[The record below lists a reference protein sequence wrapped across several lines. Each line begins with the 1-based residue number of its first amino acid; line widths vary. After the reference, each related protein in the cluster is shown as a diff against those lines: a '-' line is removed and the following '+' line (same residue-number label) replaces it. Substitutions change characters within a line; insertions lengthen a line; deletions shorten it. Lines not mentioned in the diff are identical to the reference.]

1 MVLLKNGGM
10 PSTESGDEHGHREG
24 RAAVGDV
31 TTRAVLTQAT
41 PGGERVVAHHSR
53 TSNEAERR
61 YRVTGRRWSAPV
73 NPQEAVQPTGDYQLW
88 RKNGRGPEVDSERV
102 DLQDPGETGRGRES
116 SYHREAG
123 KVHCTAIDGPLI
135 GARPPRLDQQMR
147 HGEPWTLLRD
157 PSVMVPLGSLVTLF
171 PSSCSCLFA
180 STFSNPGASE
190 TERRLHQKIFQNY
203 NMKVRPARNWEDKVM
218 VRVGMT
224 LSQLVS
230 LNEKNGEMT
239 TNVFMNLAWTDYR
252 LSWNPEEYD
261 DIDVL
266 RIPPNKV
273 WRPDIYLI
281 NNNDGQFDVALYV
294 NVLVHSDGTVKWLPP
309 AIYRS
314 SCSIEVAYFPFDWQN
329 CSMVFR
335 SYTYDASE
343 VDLQYFLN
351 EDGNEIHDIVID
363 ENAFTE
369 NGEWAICHTPS
380 RKNVKEDLYE
390 DITFYLIIQRKPLFY
405 IINIILPCILT
416 SVLAI
421 FVFYLPPGAGE
432 KMTLSISV
440 LIALTVFM
448 LLLADRVPETSLAIP
463 IIVNYVMFT
472 MILVTFSVILSVV
485 VLNLHHRTPSTHIMP
500 NWVRKVF
507 IHFLP
512 KYIGMM
518 RPNPEEPL
526 LKESNGDTPTRSFN
540 GRQPG
545 GEYFFR
551 KINPDLVI
559 PWRDRCESTVQLRR
573 LPNTDGYCLILPPNL
588 KSAIAAVTYVAEQLK
603 KQDTD
608 DAMTG
613 DWQFI
618 ALVVD
623 RLFLWLFVIITTLGT
638 LAMFLDAS
646 FNYTPDNPFP

>member
-1 MVLLKNGGM
+1 MTATIGQM
-10 PSTESGDEHGHREG
+10 
-24 RAAVGDV
+24 
-31 TTRAVLTQAT
+31 TRMNFHVRMKAFIFV
-41 PGGERVVAHHSR
+41 
-53 TSNEAERR
+53 
-61 YRVTGRRWSAPV
+61 
-73 NPQEAVQPTGDYQLW
+73 
-88 RKNGRGPEVDSERV
+88 
-102 DLQDPGETGRGRES
+102 
-116 SYHREAG
+116 
-123 KVHCTAIDGPLI
+123 
-135 GARPPRLDQQMR
+135 
-147 HGEPWTLLRD
+147 
-157 PSVMVPLGSLVTLF
+157 
-171 PSSCSCLFA
+171 CSCFCF
-180 STFSNPGASE
+180 TFTGASE
-190 TERRLHQKIFQNY
+190 TERRLHQKLFKNY
-203 NMKVRPARNWEDKVM
+203 NMKVRPARYWEEKVM

-230 LNEKNGEMT
+230 LNEKNEEMT

-252 LSWNPEEYD
+252 LAWNPDEYD
-261 DIDVL
+261 DITVL

-294 NVLVHSDGTVKWLPP
+294 NVLVYNDGTVNWLPP

-314 SCSIEVAYFPFDWQN
+314 SCSIEVSYFPFDWQN

-343 VDLQYFLN
+343 VELHYFLDEN
-351 EDGNEIHDIVID
+351 GNEIHEIVID

-369 NGEWAICHTPS
+369 NGEWAICHKPS

-390 DITFYLIIQRKPLFY
+390 DITFYLIIERKPLFY
-405 IINIILPCILT
+405 IVNIIVPCILT
-416 SVLAI
+416 MVLAI

-448 LLLADRVPETSLAIP
+448 LLLADKVPETSLGIP

-485 VLNLHHRTPSTHIMP
+485 VLNLHHRTSSTHIMP
-500 NWVRKVF
+500 HWVRRVF

-526 LKESNGDTPTRSFN
+526 SEEEESSEEKPVPSYNS
-540 GRQPG
+540 RQPG

-551 KINPDLVI
+551 KLNPDLVL
-559 PWRDRCESTVQLRR
+559 PWRGRCESTVQLQR
-573 LPNTDGYCLILPPNL
+573 LPDTDSFCLILPPNL
-588 KSAIAAVTYVAEQLK
+588 KSAIAAVTYMADQLK
-603 KQDTD
+603 RQDTD
-608 DAMTG
+608 DTKTG
-613 DWQFI
+613 SSS
-618 ALVVD
+618 
-623 RLFLWLFVIITTLGT
+623 LWWWTASSCGCSSSSPPWAPWPCSWT
-638 LAMFLDAS
+638 LA
-646 FNYTPDNPFP
+646 

>member
-1 MVLLKNGGM
+1 MIGPMKM
-10 PSTESGDEHGHREG
+10 
-24 RAAVGDV
+24 
-31 TTRAVLTQAT
+31 
-41 PGGERVVAHHSR
+41 R
-53 TSNEAERR
+53 TIIHARMNA
-61 YRVTGRRWSAPV
+61 
-73 NPQEAVQPTGDYQLW
+73 
-88 RKNGRGPEVDSERV
+88 
-102 DLQDPGETGRGRES
+102 
-116 SYHREAG
+116 
-123 KVHCTAIDGPLI
+123 LI
-135 GARPPRLDQQMR
+135 I
-147 HGEPWTLLRD
+147 
-157 PSVMVPLGSLVTLF
+157 V
-171 PSSCSCLFA
+171 CSCLCI
-180 STFSNPGASE
+180 TFTGASDIE
-190 TERRLHQKIFQNY
+190 KLLHQKLFKNY

-230 LNEKNGEMT
+230 LNEKNEEMT
-239 TNVFMNLAWTDYR
+239 TNVFMNMAWIDYR

-261 DIDVL
+261 DIAVL

-294 NVLVHSDGTVKWLPP
+294 NVLVYSDGTVNWLPP

-314 SCSIEVAYFPFDWQN
+314 SCAIEVSYFPFDWQN

-343 VDLQYFLN
+343 VELQYFLDDEN
-351 EDGNEIHDIVID
+351 KEIQEIVID

-369 NGEWAICHTPS
+369 NGEWAICHKPS
-380 RKNVKEDLYE
+380 RKHIKEDLYE
-390 DITFYLIIQRKPLFY
+390 DITFYLIIERKPLFY
-405 IINIILPCILT
+405 VVNIIMPCILT
-416 SVLAI
+416 MVLAI

-448 LLLADRVPETSLAIP
+448 LLLADRVPETSLGIP

-500 NWVRKVF
+500 NWVRMVF

-512 KYIGMM
+512 KYIGMA
-518 RPNPEEPL
+518 RPTPEEPM
-526 LKESNGDTPTRSFN
+526 LKEDSSNDSPNPFLN

-551 KINPDLVI
+551 KINPDLVL
-559 PWRDRCESTVQLRR
+559 PWRGRSESPVQLQR
-573 LPNTDGYCLILPPNL
+573 LPNTDSFCLILPPHL
-588 KSAIAAVTYVAEQLK
+588 KSAIAAVTYMAEQLK

-608 DAMTG
+608 DTMTG
-613 DWQFI
+613 DWQYI
-618 ALVVD
+618 ALVAD
-623 RLFLWLFVIITTLGT
+623 RLFFWLFVIITTLGT

>member
-1 MVLLKNGGM
+1 MIGRLKM
-10 PSTESGDEHGHREG
+10 
-24 RAAVGDV
+24 
-31 TTRAVLTQAT
+31 
-41 PGGERVVAHHSR
+41 
-53 TSNEAERR
+53 
-61 YRVTGRRWSAPV
+61 
-73 NPQEAVQPTGDYQLW
+73 QL
-88 RKNGRGPEVDSERV
+88 NIN
-102 DLQDPGETGRGRES
+102 L
-116 SYHREAG
+116 
-123 KVHCTAIDGPLI
+123 
-135 GARPPRLDQQMR
+135 RLN
-147 HGEPWTLLRD
+147 TLLI
-157 PSVMVPLGSLVTLF
+157 LC
-171 PSSCSCLFA
+171 SSICL
-180 STFSNPGASE
+180 TFTGASE
-190 TERRLHQKIFQNY
+190 TERRLHQRIFQNY
-203 NMKVRPARNWEDKVM
+203 NMKVRPARYWEEKVM
-218 VRVGMT
+218 VRIGMT

-252 LSWNPEEYD
+252 LSWKPEEYD
-261 DIDVL
+261 NIDVL

-294 NVLVHSDGTVKWLPP
+294 NVLVYSDGTVNWLPP

-329 CSMVFR
+329 CSMVFS

-343 VDLQYFLN
+343 VDLQYFLDD
-351 EDGNEIHDIVID
+351 EGKEIHEIVID

-369 NGEWAICHTPS
+369 NGEWAICHKPS

-390 DITFYLIIQRKPLFY
+390 DITFYLIIERKPLFY
-405 IINIILPCILT
+405 IINIIMPCILT

-485 VLNLHHRTPSTHIMP
+485 VLNLHHRSPSTHIMP
-500 NWVRKVF
+500 NWVRMVF

-518 RPNPEEPL
+518 RPNPEEPML
-526 LKESNGDTPTRSFN
+526 TKPDDDTPIQSFN
-540 GRQPG
+540 GRQPR

-551 KINPDLVI
+551 KINPDLVM
-559 PWRDRCESTVQLRR
+559 PWRDRCESTVQLHR
-573 LPNTDGYCLILPPNL
+573 LPNTDSYCLILPPNL
-588 KSAIAAVTYVAEQLK
+588 KSAISAVTYMAEQLK

-608 DAMTG
+608 DTMTG

-646 FNYTPDNPFP
+646 FNYTPDEPFP

>member
-1 MVLLKNGGM
+1 QITININFIYIGQEK
-10 PSTESGDEHGHREG
+10 
-24 RAAVGDV
+24 
-31 TTRAVLTQAT
+31 TR
-41 PGGERVVAHHSR
+41 
-53 TSNEAERR
+53 
-61 YRVTGRRWSAPV
+61 
-73 NPQEAVQPTGDYQLW
+73 
-88 RKNGRGPEVDSERV
+88 K
-102 DLQDPGETGRGRES
+102 
-116 SYHREAG
+116 
-123 KVHCTAIDGPLI
+123 K
-135 GARPPRLDQQMR
+135 
-147 HGEPWTLLRD
+147 
-157 PSVMVPLGSLVTLF
+157 
-171 PSSCSCLFA
+171 
-180 STFSNPGASE
+180 GASE
-190 TERRLHQKIFQNY
+190 TERRLHQKLFENY
-203 NMKVRPARNWEDKVM
+203 NMKVRPARYWQEKVT

-252 LSWNPEEYD
+252 LSWNPAEYD
-261 DIDVL
+261 NINVL

-294 NVLVHSDGTVKWLPP
+294 NVLVYSNGTVNWLPP

-329 CSMVFR
+329 CSMIFR

-343 VDLQYFLN
+343 VDLQYFLDD
-351 EDGNEIHDIVID
+351 DGKEIHEIVID

-369 NGEWAICHTPS
+369 NGEWAICHKPT

-390 DITFYLIIQRKPLFY
+390 DITFYLIIERKPLFY
-405 IINIILPCILT
+405 IINIIVPCILT

-448 LLLADRVPETSLAIP
+448 LLLADKVPETSLGIP

-518 RPNPEEPL
+518 RPKPEEPL
-526 LKESNGDTPTRSFN
+526 LEEESAGDTPIQSYN

-545 GEYFFR
+545 GEYFIR
-551 KINPDLVI
+551 KINPDLVF
-559 PWRDRCESTVQLRR
+559 PWRGRCESTVQLQRV
-573 LPNTDGYCLILPPNL
+573 PNTDSFCLILPPNL
-588 KSAIAAVTYVAEQLK
+588 KSAIAAVTYMAEQLK

-608 DAMTG
+608 DSLTG

-646 FNYTPDNPFP
+646 FNYTPDSPFP

>member
-1 MVLLKNGGM
+1 MPFISLCQNVLECGTCFVDISATM
-10 PSTESGDEHGHREG
+10 PIAIPSPHPTPATSSTTHPPSRQCKPQIGEHQQVPAPQASQYKHIPLSRHSQHAHPIRPWFHPWSHGHKETKRQE
-24 RAAVGDV
+24 RDV
-31 TTRAVLTQAT
+31 ITVMI
-41 PGGERVVAHHSR
+41 
-53 TSNEAERR
+53 
-61 YRVTGRRWSAPV
+61 
-73 NPQEAVQPTGDYQLW
+73 
-88 RKNGRGPEVDSERV
+88 GPMEMRMII
-102 DLQDPGETGRGRES
+102 
-116 SYHREAG
+116 H
-123 KVHCTAIDGPLI
+123 
-135 GARPPRLDQQMR
+135 ARMNAFII
-147 HGEPWTLLRD
+147 
-157 PSVMVPLGSLVTLF
+157 V
-171 PSSCSCLFA
+171 CSCLCLIF
-180 STFSNPGASE
+180 TGASE
-190 TERRLHQKIFQNY
+190 TERRLHQKLFENY
-203 NMKVRPARNWEDKVM
+203 DLKVRPARYWEDKVM

-230 LNEKNGEMT
+230 LNEKNEEMT
-239 TNVFMNLAWTDYR
+239 TNVFMNMAWTDYR
-252 LSWNPEEYD
+252 LSWTPEEYE
-261 DIDVL
+261 DITVL

-294 NVLVHSDGTVKWLPP
+294 NVLVYSDGTVNWLPP

-314 SCSIEVAYFPFDWQN
+314 SCSIEVSYFPFDWQN

-343 VDLQYFLN
+343 VELQYFLDD
-351 EDGNEIHDIVID
+351 ESKEIKEIVID

-369 NGEWAICHTPS
+369 NGEWAICHKPS
-380 RKNVKEDLYE
+380 RKNIKEELYE
-390 DITFYLIIQRKPLFY
+390 DITFYLIIERKPLFY
-405 IINIILPCILT
+405 VVNIIMPCIFT

-440 LIALTVFM
+440 LITLTVFM
-448 LLLADRVPETSLAIP
+448 LLLADKVPETSLGIP

-512 KYIGMM
+512 KYIGMR

-526 LKESNGDTPTRSFN
+526 LKEESSDDSPIQSFN

-545 GEYFFR
+545 GEYFYR

-559 PWRDRCESTVQLRR
+559 PWRGRCESTVQLQR
-573 LPNTDGYCLILPPNL
+573 LPDTDSYCLILPSNL
-588 KSAIAAVTYVAEQLK
+588 KSAIGAVTYMAEQLK

-608 DAMTG
+608 DTMTG

>member
-1 MVLLKNGGM
+1 G
-10 PSTESGDEHGHREG
+10 
-24 RAAVGDV
+24 
-31 TTRAVLTQAT
+31 
-41 PGGERVVAHHSR
+41 GGE
-53 TSNEAERR
+53 
-61 YRVTGRRWSAPV
+61 
-73 NPQEAVQPTGDYQLW
+73 
-88 RKNGRGPEVDSERV
+88 
-102 DLQDPGETGRGRES
+102 
-116 SYHREAG
+116 SYF
-123 KVHCTAIDGPLI
+123 P
-135 GARPPRLDQQMR
+135 
-147 HGEPWTLLRD
+147 
-157 PSVMVPLGSLVTLF
+157 
-171 PSSCSCLFA
+171 PSS
-180 STFSNPGASE
+180 FSVALHPSFHPGASE
-190 TERRLHQKIFQNY
+190 TERRLHQELFSNY
-203 NMKVRPARNWEDKVM
+203 NLKVRPARYWEEKVM

-230 LNEKNGEMT
+230 LNEKNEEMT

-252 LSWNPEEYD
+252 LAWNPEEYD
-261 DIDVL
+261 NIDVL

-294 NVLVHSDGTVKWLPP
+294 NVLVYSDGTVNWLPP

-314 SCSIEVAYFPFDWQN
+314 SCSIEVSYFPFDWQN
-329 CSMVFR
+329 CSMIFR

-343 VDLQYFLN
+343 VDLQYFLDD
-351 EDGNEIHDIVID
+351 DGKEIQEIVID

-369 NGEWAICHTPS
+369 NGEWAICHKPS
-380 RKNVKEDLYE
+380 RKNIKEDLYE

-405 IINIILPCILT
+405 IINIIVPCILT

-448 LLLADRVPETSLAIP
+448 LLLADKVPETSLGIP

-485 VLNLHHRTPSTHIMP
+485 VLNLHHRTASTHITSCQTGFARFFP
-500 NWVRKVF
+500 PWNLQVF

-512 KYIGMM
+512 KYIGMT
-518 RPNPEEPL
+518 RPMSSEEDVV
-526 LKESNGDTPTRSFN
+526 KDDTPLRTFN
-540 GRQPG
+540 GRPTG

-551 KINPDLVI
+551 KLNPDLVI
-559 PWRDRCESTVQLRR
+559 PWRGRCESTVQLQQ
-573 LPNTDGYCLILPPNL
+573 LPGTSNYCLILPPNL
-588 KSAIAAVTYVAEQLK
+588 KSAIAAVTYMAEQLK

-608 DAMTG
+608 DTMTG

-646 FNYTPDNPFP
+646 FNYIPEDPFP

>member
-1 MVLLKNGGM
+1 MIMKIEVRIN
-10 PSTESGDEHGHREG
+10 T
-24 RAAVGDV
+24 
-31 TTRAVLTQAT
+31 LT
-41 PGGERVVAHHSR
+41 
-53 TSNEAERR
+53 
-61 YRVTGRRWSAPV
+61 
-73 NPQEAVQPTGDYQLW
+73 
-88 RKNGRGPEVDSERV
+88 
-102 DLQDPGETGRGRES
+102 
-116 SYHREAG
+116 
-123 KVHCTAIDGPLI
+123 
-135 GARPPRLDQQMR
+135 
-147 HGEPWTLLRD
+147 
-157 PSVMVPLGSLVTLF
+157 VMCV
-171 PSSCSCLFA
+171 CLCLA
-180 STFSNPGASE
+180 LTGASE
-190 TERRLHQKIFQNY
+190 MERKLHQKIFQNY
-203 NMKVRPARNWEDKVM
+203 NLKVRPARSWEEKVM

-252 LSWNPEEYD
+252 LSWNPQEYD
-261 DIDVL
+261 NIKVL

-294 NVLVHSDGTVKWLPP
+294 NVLVSSDGLVNWLPP

-335 SYTYDASE
+335 SYTYDSSE
-343 VDLQYFLN
+343 VDLQYFL
-351 EDGNEIHDIVID
+351 DDHDNEIHEIVID

-369 NGEWAICHTPS
+369 NGEWAICHKPS
-380 RKNVKEDLYE
+380 RKNTKDDLYE
-390 DITFYLIIQRKPLFY
+390 DITFYLIIERKPLFY
-405 IINIILPCILT
+405 IINIIVPCILT

-448 LLLADRVPETSLAIP
+448 LLLADKVPETSLAIP

-512 KYIGMM
+512 KYIGME
-518 RPNPEEPL
+518 RPQPEQPMVEEQPSDMPSGTPL
-526 LKESNGDTPTRSFN
+526 RTID
-540 GRQPG
+540 GRRPG

-551 KINPDLVI
+551 KINPDLVL
-559 PWRDRCESTVQLRR
+559 PWRDRSESTVQLQRYF
-573 LPNTDGYCLILPPNL
+573 DSDSYCLILPPNL
-588 KSAIAAVTYVAEQLK
+588 KSAIAAVTYMAEQLK

-623 RLFLWLFVIITTLGT
+623 RLFLWLFVIITSLGT

>member
-1 MVLLKNGGM
+1 LEWLWE
-10 PSTESGDEHGHREG
+10 TY
-24 RAAVGDV
+24 DV
-31 TTRAVLTQAT
+31 T
-41 PGGERVVAHHSR
+41 SR
-53 TSNEAERR
+53 
-61 YRVTGRRWSAPV
+61 
-73 NPQEAVQPTGDYQLW
+73 
-88 RKNGRGPEVDSERV
+88 
-102 DLQDPGETGRGRES
+102 
-116 SYHREAG
+116 
-123 KVHCTAIDGPLI
+123 
-135 GARPPRLDQQMR
+135 
-147 HGEPWTLLRD
+147 
-157 PSVMVPLGSLVTLF
+157 
-171 PSSCSCLFA
+171 
-180 STFSNPGASE
+180 ASE
-190 TERRLHQKIFQNY
+190 TERRLHQKLFKNY
-203 NMKVRPARNWEDKVM
+203 NMKVRPAKYWEEKVM

-230 LNEKNGEMT
+230 LVN
-239 TNVFMNLAWTDYR
+239 TNMKDGGQMDKHDNAWTDYR
-252 LSWNPEEYD
+252 LAWNPDEYD
-261 DIDVL
+261 DITVL

-294 NVLVHSDGTVKWLPP
+294 NVLVYNDGTVNWLPP

-314 SCSIEVAYFPFDWQN
+314 SCSIEVSYFPFDWQN

-343 VDLQYFLN
+343 VELHYFLDEN
-351 EDGNEIHDIVID
+351 GNEIHEIVID

-369 NGEWAICHTPS
+369 NGEWAICHKPS

-390 DITFYLIIQRKPLFY
+390 DITFYLIIERKPLFY
-405 IINIILPCILT
+405 IINIIVPCILT
-416 SVLAI
+416 MVLAI

-448 LLLADRVPETSLAIP
+448 LLLADKVPETSLGIP

-485 VLNLHHRTPSTHIMP
+485 VLNLHHRTSSTHIMP
-500 NWVRKVF
+500 HWVRRVRHILTYLLC
-507 IHFLP
+507 IHL
-512 KYIGMM
+512 
-518 RPNPEEPL
+518 EEE
-526 LKESNGDTPTRSFN
+526 ESSEEKPVPSYNS
-540 GRQPG
+540 RQPG

-551 KINPDLVI
+551 KLNPDLVL
-559 PWRDRCESTVQLRR
+559 PWRGRCESTVQLQR
-573 LPNTDGYCLILPPNL
+573 LPDTDSFCLILPPNL
-588 KSAIAAVTYVAEQLK
+588 KSAIAAVTYMADQLK
-603 KQDTD
+603 RQDTD
-608 DAMTG
+608 DTMTE

-646 FNYTPDNPFP
+646 LNYTPDNPFP

>member
-1 MVLLKNGGM
+1 MTAGRMEMKLDIVVLI
-10 PSTESGDEHGHREG
+10 
-24 RAAVGDV
+24 A
-31 TTRAVLTQAT
+31 
-41 PGGERVVAHHSR
+41 
-53 TSNEAERR
+53 
-61 YRVTGRRWSAPV
+61 
-73 NPQEAVQPTGDYQLW
+73 
-88 RKNGRGPEVDSERV
+88 
-102 DLQDPGETGRGRES
+102 
-116 SYHREAG
+116 
-123 KVHCTAIDGPLI
+123 C
-135 GARPPRLDQQMR
+135 
-147 HGEPWTLLRD
+147 
-157 PSVMVPLGSLVTLF
+157 
-171 PSSCSCLFA
+171 CLCLA
-180 STFSNPGASE
+180 STGASE
-190 TERRLHQKIFQNY
+190 TERRLHQKLFKSY
-203 NMKVRPARNWEDKVM
+203 NLKVRPSRYWEEKVT

-239 TNVFMNLAWTDYR
+239 TNVFMNLEWTDYR
-252 LSWNPEEYD
+252 LSWKPEDYD
-261 DIDVL
+261 DIKVL

-294 NVLVHSDGTVKWLPP
+294 NVLVYHDGTVNWLPP

-343 VDLQYFLN
+343 VDLQYFRDEN
-351 EDGNEIHDIVID
+351 SNEIHEIVID
-363 ENAFTE
+363 QNAFTE
-369 NGEWAICHTPS
+369 NGEWAIRHKPT

-390 DITFYLIIQRKPLFY
+390 DITFYLIIERKPLFY
-405 IINIILPCILT
+405 IINIIVPCILT

-500 NWVRKVF
+500 AWVRKVF

-518 RPNPEEPL
+518 RPNPEQPMLEETDDDAL
-526 LKESNGDTPTRSFN
+526 AQSFN
-540 GRQPG
+540 GRQSR
-545 GEYFFR
+545 GEYFIR
-551 KINPDLVI
+551 KINPDIVL
-559 PWRDRCESTVQLRR
+559 PWRGRCESTVHLQR
-573 LPNTDGYCLILPPNL
+573 LANSDNYCLILPPNL
-588 KSAIAAVTYVAEQLK
+588 KSAIAAVTYMAEQLK
-603 KQDTD
+603 KQDAD
-608 DAMTG
+608 DSMTE
-613 DWQFI
+613 DWQYI

-623 RLFLWLFVIITTLGT
+623 RLFLWLFVIISTLGT

>member
-1 MVLLKNGGM
+1 IPLLHINYI
-10 PSTESGDEHGHREG
+10 R
-24 RAAVGDV
+24 
-31 TTRAVLTQAT
+31 
-41 PGGERVVAHHSR
+41 
-53 TSNEAERR
+53 
-61 YRVTGRRWSAPV
+61 
-73 NPQEAVQPTGDYQLW
+73 
-88 RKNGRGPEVDSERV
+88 
-102 DLQDPGETGRGRES
+102 
-116 SYHREAG
+116 
-123 KVHCTAIDGPLI
+123 
-135 GARPPRLDQQMR
+135 
-147 HGEPWTLLRD
+147 
-157 PSVMVPLGSLVTLF
+157 
-171 PSSCSCLFA
+171 
-180 STFSNPGASE
+180 ASE
-190 TERRLHQKIFQNY
+190 TERRLHQKLFENY
-203 NMKVRPARNWEDKVM
+203 NMKVRPARYWEEKVM

-230 LNEKNGEMT
+230 L
-239 TNVFMNLAWTDYR
+239 AWTDYR
-252 LSWNPEEYD
+252 LSWKPEEYD
-261 DIDVL
+261 NINVL

-294 NVLVHSDGTVKWLPP
+294 NVLVYSDGTVNWLPP

-329 CSMVFR
+329 CSMIFR

-343 VDLQYFLN
+343 VDLQYFLDD
-351 EDGNEIHDIVID
+351 DGKEIHEIVID

-369 NGEWAICHTPS
+369 NGEWAICHKPT

-390 DITFYLIIQRKPLFY
+390 DITFYLIIERKPLFY
-405 IINIILPCILT
+405 IINIIVPCILT

-448 LLLADRVPETSLAIP
+448 LLLADKVPETSLGIP

-500 NWVRKVF
+500 NWVRKAF

-512 KYIGMM
+512 KYIV
-518 RPNPEEPL
+518 
-526 LKESNGDTPTRSFN
+526 FN

-559 PWRDRCESTVQLRR
+559 PWRGRCESTVQLQR
-573 LPNTDGYCLILPPNL
+573 LPDTDSYCLILPPNL
-588 KSAIAAVTYVAEQLK
+588 KSAIAAVTYMAEQLK

-608 DAMTG
+608 DTMTG